1 MSQRLVNAWYK
12 GHWALWLLA
21 PLSFLY
27 GLISRFRRIAYQ
39 QAWFKSQKFN
49 LPVIVVGNITAG
61 GTGKTP
67 LTLAIVNYLKEQGY
81 KPVIVSRGYG
91 GKTEYPALVTAQST
105 PQQVGDE
112 PLLMFLQ
119 SQVPVV
125 VAPKRAEAV
134 AYVMQHHLGD
144 VVICDDGLQ
153 HYALARDIEIAVI
166 DGARGLGNGH
176 FLPQGALRESA
187 QRLKSVAFV
196 VINGAGYAY
205 PQAHVMSL
213 KAGECLPVAASST
226 YNAPVAPQK
235 IHAVAGIG
243 NPERFFKQLQQQG
256 FDVITHAFAD
266 HHQFSVQD
274 VSFGDALPV
283 VMTAKDAV
291 KCQGFAVENMWQMPV
306 EAQLS
311 SNFYRQLSQKLA
323 QVLNPNGNKQC

>member
-1 MSQRLVNAWYK
+1 MSQNLVNAWYK

-27 GLISRFRRIAYQ
+27 GLISWFRRIAYQ
-39 QAWFKSQKFN
+39 QGWFKSQKFN
-49 LPVIVVGNITAG
+49 IPVIVVGNISAG

-81 KPVIVSRGYG
+81 QPVIVSRGYG
-91 GKTEYPALVTAQST
+91 GKTEYPALVTSQST

-134 AYVMQHHLGD
+134 AYVMQHNLGN

-187 QRLKSVAFV
+187 QRLQSVDFV
-196 VINGAGYAY
+196 VINGEGYTYPSAY
-205 PQAHVMSL
+205 MMTLQ
-213 KAGECLPVAASST
+213 AASWL
-226 YNAPVAPQK
+226 NVAQADCVAPQAPQK

-256 FDVITHAFAD
+256 FEVIKHPFAD
-266 HHQFSVQD
+266 HHQFVAQD
-274 VSFGDALPV
+274 IHFSDDLPV

-291 KCQGFAVENMWQMPV
+291 KCQQFALDNLWQVPV
-306 EAQLS
+306 EAQLYPQ
-311 SNFYRQLSQKLA
+311 FYAALNQKL
-323 QVLNPNGNKQC
+323 QFILSRTSC

>member
-12 GHWALWLLA
+12 GHWALCLLA
-21 PLSFLY
+21 PLSLLY
-27 GLISRFRRIAYQ
+27 GLISVFRRIAYQ
-39 QAWFKSQKFN
+39 QGWFRSHKFN
-49 LPVIVVGNITAG
+49 VPVIVVGNISAG

-81 KPVIVSRGYG
+81 HPVIVSRGYG
-91 GKTEYPALVTAQST
+91 GQTEYPALVTAQST
-105 PQQVGDE
+105 AQQVGDE

-134 AYVMQHHLGD
+134 AYVVQHNLGN
-144 VVICDDGLQ
+144 VVLCDDGLQ

-166 DGARGLGNGH
+166 DGARGLGNNH

-187 QRLKSVAFV
+187 QRLTSVDFV
-196 VINGAGYAY
+196 VINGEGYRY
-205 PQAHVMSL
+205 PQAHYMFLEASACV
-213 KAGECLPVAASST
+213 PVATSSSHK
-226 YNAPVAPQK
+226 APVAPQK

-256 FDVITHAFAD
+256 FEVIKHAFAD
-266 HHQFSVQD
+266 HHQFVAADFTFDES
-274 VSFGDALPV
+274 LPI

-291 KCQGFAVENMWQMPV
+291 KCQQFVQDNMWQVPV
-306 EAQLS
+306 TAQLPT
-311 SNFYRQLSQKLA
+311 NFYQQLSQKLA
-323 QVLNPNGNKQC
+323 QVMDK